1 MRAWVGTCE
10 GVRAASV
17 VVLPFVPASVGVAR
31 GRFRAARPSLSAIG
45 GRGLSI
51 VEQLCSSWGVRAEER
66 GSTVWAVLLAPRASP
81 GSGRSPGAV
90 SVR

>member
-31 GRFRAARPSLSAIG
+31 GRFRAELRSAGIGAAPAADAALVMNELLSNEILHARPAAAVRVLSRFASSHVWQSLRRHA
-45 GRGLSI
+45 
-51 VEQLCSSWGVRAEER
+51 
-66 GSTVWAVLLAPRASP
+66 
-81 GSGRSPGAV
+81 
-90 SVR
+90 